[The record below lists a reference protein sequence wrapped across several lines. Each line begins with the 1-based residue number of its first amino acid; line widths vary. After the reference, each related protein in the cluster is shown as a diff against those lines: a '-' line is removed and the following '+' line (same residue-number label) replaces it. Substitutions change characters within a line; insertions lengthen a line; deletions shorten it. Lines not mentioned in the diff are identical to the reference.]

1 MVLSLGCGASAEALP
16 GVQAPS
22 QDDGFPPS
30 PITFSLTPVKQER
43 HLGALRADSLSPGRG
58 GRMEGHRTKQGAPAL
73 AAWPARI
80 HARQA
85 AAVPAHFPA
94 TSTRA
99 EKRWKFTSQE
109 QVVKP
114 PRASRVQPFKHRDQ
128 KAWLKHAL
136 LPRSVGDASV
146 SCLLNLREASD
157 YEFFQVFPSGTCS
170 LA

>member
-1 MVLSLGCGASAEALP
+1 MRTSAEALP

-30 PITFSLTPVKQER
+30 PITFSLTPVKQEH

-58 GRMEGHRTKQGAPAL
+58 WRMEGHRTKRGAPAL
-73 AAWPARI
+73 AAWTARI
-80 HARQA
+80 HAVRQA
-85 AAVPAHFPA
+85 AAVPAHLPG
-94 TSTRA
+94 TPTRA
-99 EKRWKFTSQE
+99 EKCWKSTSHE

-114 PRASRVQPFKHRDQ
+114 PRGSRVQPFKHCDQ

-146 SCLLNLREASD
+146 ACLLNLREASD
-157 YEFFQVFPSGTCS
+157 DEFFQVCPSGTCS